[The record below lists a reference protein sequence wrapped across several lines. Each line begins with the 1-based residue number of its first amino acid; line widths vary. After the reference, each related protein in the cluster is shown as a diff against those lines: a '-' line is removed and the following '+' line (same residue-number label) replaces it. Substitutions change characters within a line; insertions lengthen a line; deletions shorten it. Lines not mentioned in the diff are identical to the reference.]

1 MYLEYSAYFNLDEG
15 GNMPIILKVDELEPG
30 MQLAKNVMNNY
41 SVLLAYDRIL
51 SDRDIAG
58 LKRLMPDVGV
68 HVKDP
73 MLDSNVDF
81 ADDSK
86 DYEVSQAARSRIS
99 KLASKVSGQLRDG
112 VTLDG
117 NNVAGLQDTIQETMD
132 YILTNPVACAIIDK
146 SGSWD
151 DYLQEHCA
159 NVFYLSVLIGNTI
172 KNYIKI
178 ERERLSAAK
187 SLSNAFNL
195 NPLALAAF
203 LHDIGMTPIAYL
215 YKKTDPLTEEEKELV
230 RAHPAKGAEML
241 PDQVDAMTKLVIKTH
256 HENMDG
262 SGYPEGL
269 EGKKI
274 NIFAKIVRVA
284 DAYSSAISDKIYRD
298 ARHPALVLN
307 EMLNT
312 SMSRFYDPV
321 ILKVF
326 SGIVQPFPVGA
337 KVLLEKGTWG
347 VVVQYNDKKPFNPK
361 IVEAFDEFGDPMPPD
376 VMHQVKSLGCEDAYR
391 VKSFGGVDMSEL
403 NNEDFDATI
412 NDEHFSNLMGF
423 CYP

>member
-1 MYLEYSAYFNLDEG
+1 
-15 GNMPIILKVDELEPG
+15 MPIILKVEELEPG

-41 SVLLAYDRIL
+41 SVLLAFNRVI

-58 LKRLMPDVGV
+58 LKRLMPDISV
-68 HVKDP
+68 HIKDP
-73 MLDSNVDF
+73 MLDGAVDF
-81 ADDSK
+81 ANDSA

-117 NNVAGLQDTIQETMD
+117 NHVSGLQSTIQETMD
-132 YILTNPVACAIIDK
+132 YILTNPVACAVIDK
-146 SGSWD
+146 SGNWD

-172 KNYIKI
+172 KNYIKS

-195 NPLALAAF
+195 NPLALASF
-203 LHDIGMTPIAYL
+203 LHDIGMTPISYL
-215 YKKTDPLTEEEKELV
+215 YNKKEPLTDEEKELV
-230 RAHPAKGAEML
+230 RYHPFKGADML
-241 PDQVDAMTKLVIKTH
+241 PEQVDPMVKLVIKTH

-284 DAYSSAISDKIYRD
+284 DAYSSAICDKVYKQ

-326 SGIVQPFPVGA
+326 SGIVQPFPIGA
-337 KVLLEKGTWG
+337 KLLLEKGTWA
-347 VVVQYNDKKPFNPK
+347 VVVKYNDKKPFNPI

-376 VMHQVKSLGCEDAYR
+376 VIQKVKTLGCDQGCR

-403 NNEDFDATI
+403 NREDFDSTI
-412 NDEHFSNLMGF
+412 DSEHFDNLMGF

>member
-1 MYLEYSAYFNLDEG
+1 
-15 GNMPIILKVDELEPG
+15 MPIILKVEELESG

-41 SVLLAYDRIL
+41 SVLLAANRII

-58 LKRLMPDVGV
+58 LKRLMPDISV
-68 HVKDP
+68 HIKDP
-73 MLDSNVDF
+73 MLDGNAEF
-81 ADDSK
+81 TDDSK
-86 DYEVSQAARSRIS
+86 DYEVSQAARNRVS

-117 NNVAGLQDTIQETMD
+117 NHVTGLQTTIQETMD

-172 KNYIKI
+172 KNYIKV

-215 YKKTDPLTEEEKELV
+215 YNKNEPMTDEEKELV
-230 RAHPAKGAEML
+230 RAHPAKGAAML

-269 EGKKI
+269 DGKKI

-284 DAYSSAISDKIYRD
+284 DAYSSAICDKVYRQ

-326 SGIVQPFPVGA
+326 SGIVQPFPIGA
-337 KVLLEKGTWG
+337 KVLLQKGTWG
-347 VVVQYNDKKPFNPK
+347 VVVRYNDKKPFNPY
-361 IVEAFDEFGDPMPPD
+361 IVEAFDEFGDPMPPE
-376 VMHQVKSLGCEDAYR
+376 VLHKVKTLGCDESFR
-391 VKSFGGVDMSEL
+391 IKSFGGVDMSEL
-403 NNEDFDATI
+403 NNEGFDATLSP
-412 NDEHFSNLMGF
+412 EHFENLLGF

>member
-1 MYLEYSAYFNLDEG
+1 
-15 GNMPIILKVDELEPG
+15 MPIILKVDEIEPG

-41 SVLLAYDRIL
+41 SVLLAANRIM

-58 LKRLMPDVGV
+58 LKRLMPDVSV

-73 MLDSNVDF
+73 MLDSTAEF

-86 DYEVSQAARSRIS
+86 DYEVSQAARSRVS
-99 KLASKVSGQLRDG
+99 KLASKVSEQLRSG

-117 NNVAGLQDTIQETMD
+117 NNVSGLQSTIQETMD

-195 NPLALAAF
+195 NPLALASF
-203 LHDIGMTPIAYL
+203 LHDIGMTPISYL
-215 YKKTDPLTEEEKELV
+215 YGKKDPLTEEEKELV
-230 RAHPAKGAEML
+230 RQHPVKGVEML
-241 PDQVDAMTKLVIKTH
+241 PEQVDAMTKLVIRTH

-269 EGKKI
+269 DGKKI

-284 DAYSSAISDKIYRD
+284 DAYSSAISNKVYQE

-312 SMSRFYDPV
+312 SISKYYDPV

-326 SGIVQPFPVGA
+326 SGIVQPFPIGA
-337 KVLLEKGTWG
+337 KVLLQKETWA

-361 IVEAFDEFGDPMPPD
+361 VVEAFDEFGDPMPPD
-376 VMHQVKSLGCEDAYR
+376 VVSTVKVLGSEPGLK
-391 VKSFGGVDMSEL
+391 VKSFGGIDMSEL
-403 NNEDFDATI
+403 NNEKYDAEL
-412 NDEHFSNLMGF
+412 DAEHFSTIMGF
-423 CYP
+423 SYP